1 MRTKLDMERRNLVE
15 EMLDDKE
22 EVGSEVEFIERKVI
36 SLVLRVLG
44 ILKIY
49 IIKARKHMISP
60 TQ

>member
-1 MRTKLDMERRNLVE
+1 MERRNLAE